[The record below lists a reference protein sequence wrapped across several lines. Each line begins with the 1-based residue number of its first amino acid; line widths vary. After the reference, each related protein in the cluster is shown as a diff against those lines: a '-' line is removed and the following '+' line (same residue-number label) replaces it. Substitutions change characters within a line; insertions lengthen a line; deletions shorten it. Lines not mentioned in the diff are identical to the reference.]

1 MANVTTAGF
10 QQTVPLPTQA
20 SIGSPVIAYEGD
32 SFGEIAFGST
42 SGAIAAVDMTVAKGA
57 FWTTVNQENSAVSKV
72 NGGSNPFAGIVRRA
86 NATSWGFAVNPS
98 GETADQEGYSM
109 SIASG
114 LNVEIMQHGSIWVK
128 IDVAAETGG
137 NSLYGSAIWC
147 RNADGALI
155 SETVGDVVANATL
168 TTFTVGSMTAAAPGT
183 LVMITNVN
191 DVAQ

>member
-1 MANVTTAGF
+1 MANVTSAGF

-42 SGAIAAVDMTVAKGA
+42 SGAIAAVDMTVAKAA
-57 FWTTVNQENSAVSKV
+57 FWTTVNQENAAVSNV
-72 NGGSNPFAGIVRRA
+72 NTGTRPFAGIVRRA

-98 GETADQEGYSM
+98 GATADQEGFSM
-109 SIASG
+109 TIASG
-114 LNVEIMQHGSIWVK
+114 LNVELMQHGSIWVK
-128 IDVAAETGG
+128 IDVAEESGG
-137 NSLYGSAIWC
+137 NSLYGSAVWA
-147 RNADGALI
+147 RNSDGALI
-155 SETVGDVVANATL
+155 TEVVGTPVSGATL

-183 LVMITNVN
+183 LIMITNVN